1 MRHRPPSLLRDKAGV
16 TAVEFGLLAPFIFG
30 LVLTSLGFARI
41 ILMNTL
47 IYDAALESSRYGST
61 GYGCSSRSAN
71 ISAVV
76 TAITG
81 VNGSVAMTPYTS
93 WSTLASGSPDTANSG
108 TPGQP
113 GEVVV
118 YTVTYNDAFA
128 GFLLGF
134 VPMLRRAGTTSTP
147 YLLTQS
153 MVVQN
158 EPNFSGSC

>member
-1 MRHRPPSLLRDKAGV
+1 MLQDKGGV
-16 TAVEFGLLAPFIFG
+16 AALEFGLLAPFIVG
-30 LVLTSLGFARI
+30 LVLATMGFARV

-61 GYGCSSRSAN
+61 GYGCSSRSTN
-71 ISAVV
+71 ISAIV

-93 WSTLASGSPDTANSG
+93 WSTLASASPDTANSG

-118 YTVTYNDAFA
+118 YTVTYNDPLA

-134 VPMLRRAGTTSTP
+134 IPMLKRAGTTNAA

-153 MVVQN
+153 MIVQN
-158 EPNFSGSC
+158 EPNFSGC